1 MSIKTNSLDYVID
14 KQKIEEKY
22 DIFCLETSEK
32 YIKRGAYILD
42 VSVMCNDI
50 KAIKFE
56 SGRKMLLLMSK
67 NLDNKRK
74 LKELLGEV
82 TDGDKFSVLPVAIS
96 ELKDHLLIQLL
107 LNALGSYDSEFLKC
121 NNLTGHLYCFHPYWI
136 KRGKEKKEDIIWQV
150 PCLEITVTEKLYVNL
165 AVRTF
170 TSERLKKKISF
181 TKRKFEDYP
190 KYIFSANNTLRRRLK
205 GEEETCFILRQLDD
219 RKTTLPFL
227 EFQSLSKYEQS
238 KMGVL
243 NAVIT
248 TFNDKYEGICRLGFR
263 KEPITQRVD
272 YSKTVQRE
280 NIKRIKNVLNEKGIH
295 IVDQINDAYSDI
307 FCENIRTLLRQKYEI
322 ETTLGKRVS
331 RDKLNIV
338 LIHNAEYYNGV
349 NDPHDK
355 NYEGV
360 AVQHITFENFSDSS
374 EFAIATVMHEVIIKK
389 DLEEKKISLF
399 DWEKLGFTEPISFGM
414 ETEGDDIKHYFI
426 MTVSPDGTF
435 EMREQ
440 EMTLFEMNEYTEMIE
455 IFEQARTD
463 SEMVKGVI
471 RFSDGSM
478 NVIKDTGL
486 FTIPEI
492 DTIGSLLA
500 EGDNKLRGRVRREEL
515 LASCLDIKMFEKDEK
530 KYYCVGTIG
539 EGMHPKIQR
548 GCVIRKLEGFH
559 GASVRFEKMLPM
571 MNVSFVHNGQLTVI
585 PFPFKYSREYINGV
599 KM

>member
-1 MSIKTNSLDYVID
+1 MSIKTNSLDYFID
-14 KQKIEEKY
+14 RQKVAEKY
-22 DIFCLETSEK
+22 DIFCLETFEK

-42 VSVMCNDI
+42 ASVLCNDI

-67 NLDNKRK
+67 NSDNKRK

-82 TDGDKFSVLPVAIS
+82 ADGDKFSISPVATS
-96 ELKDHLLIQLL
+96 EVKDHLLIQLL

-136 KRGKEKKEDIIWQV
+136 KRGKEKKEDVIWQV
-150 PCLEITVTEKLYVNL
+150 PCLELNVAEKMYLNL

-170 TSERLKKKISF
+170 TSERLKKKITF

-190 KYIFSANNTLRRRLK
+190 QYIFSANNTLRRKLK

-219 RKTTLPFL
+219 RKTTLAFL

-243 NAVIT
+243 NAIIT
-248 TFNDKYEGICRLGFR
+248 IFNDKYEGICRLGFR
-263 KEPITQRVD
+263 EEPIIERVD
-272 YSKTVQRE
+272 YSKSVQRE
-280 NIKRIKNVLNEKGIH
+280 NIKRVKTVLDAKGIH
-295 IVDQINDAYSDI
+295 IVDQINDTYSSM
-307 FCENIRTLLRQKYEI
+307 FCEDIRNLLHTKYGI
-322 ETTLGKRVS
+322 ESTLGKRVAQ
-331 RDKLNIV
+331 DKLNII

-355 NYEGV
+355 NYEGI
-360 AVQHITFENFSDSS
+360 AVQHITFEDFSDSS
-374 EFAIATVMHEVIIKK
+374 EFAIATVIHEVIIKR

-399 DWEKLGFTEPISFGM
+399 DWEKLGFTQSVSFGM
-414 ETEGDDIKHYFI
+414 EAEMDDVKRYLI
-426 MTVSPDGTF
+426 MTVRPDGTF
-435 EMREQ
+435 EIKEQ
-440 EMTLFEMNEYTEMIE
+440 EMTLFEINEYTEMIE

-463 SEMVKGVI
+463 SEIVKGVI
-471 RFSDGSM
+471 RFADGNM

-492 DTIGSLLA
+492 DIIGNLLA

-559 GASVRFEKMLPM
+559 EAPVKFEKMLPM

-585 PFPFKYSREYINGV
+585 PFPFKYLREYINAI

>member
-136 KRGKEKKEDIIWQV
+136 KRGKEKKEDVIWQV
-150 PCLEITVTEKLYVNL
+150 PCLELNVAEKLYLNL

-170 TSERLKKKISF
+170 TSERLKKKITF

-190 KYIFSANNTLRRRLK
+190 QYIFSANNTLRRKLK

-219 RKTTLPFL
+219 RKTTLAFL

-243 NAVIT
+243 NAIIT
-248 TFNDKYEGICRLGFR
+248 IFNDKYEGICRLGFR
-263 KEPITQRVD
+263 EEPIIERVD
-272 YSKTVQRE
+272 YSKSVQRE
-280 NIKRIKNVLNEKGIH
+280 NIKRVKTVLDAKGIH
-295 IVDQINDAYSDI
+295 IVDQINDTYSSM
-307 FCENIRTLLRQKYEI
+307 FCEDIRNLLHTKYGI
-322 ETTLGKRVS
+322 EATLGKRVAQ
-331 RDKLNIV
+331 DKLNII

-355 NYEGV
+355 NYEGI
-360 AVQHITFENFSDSS
+360 AVQHITFEDFSDSS
-374 EFAIATVMHEVIIKK
+374 EFAIATVIHEVIIKK

-399 DWEKLGFTEPISFGM
+399 DWEKLGFTQSVSFGM
-414 ETEGDDIKHYFI
+414 EAEMDDVKRYLI
-426 MTVSPDGTF
+426 MTVRPDGTF
-435 EMREQ
+435 EIKEQ
-440 EMTLFEMNEYTEMIE
+440 EMTLFEINEYTEMIE

-463 SEMVKGVI
+463 SEIVKGVI
-471 RFSDGSM
+471 RFADGSM

-492 DTIGSLLA
+492 DIIGNLLA

-559 GASVRFEKMLPM
+559 EAPVKFEKMLPM

-585 PFPFKYSREYINGV
+585 PFPFKYLREYINGV